1 AAVNPDFNSF
11 RGHINAIGFDTWLIV
26 TAIADTLIA
35 VCLSYLLLAGSGKS
49 MIRSSTATQS
59 IVRVTVET
67 NSISAGVAIISIVLY
82 FALPDKNYFICPT
95 MFLGKLYSNALMMTF
110 NNRALLAKKSGNI
123 TATSA
128 SRFFRSQSRAV
139 DGSIHSPRRRGMII
153 EEITPNY
160 NEATELESFSL
171 SLHKENPVGS
181 FPQYP
186 DPASARKV
194 GPILP

>member
-1 AAVNPDFNSF
+1 MAAVNPDFNSF

-49 MIRSSTATQS
+49 MIRSSTAIQS
-59 IVRVTVET
+59 IVRVIVET

-82 FALPDKNYFICPT
+82 FALPDTNYFICP
-95 MFLGKLYSNALMMTF
+95 YSNALMMTF